1 MTSLRWLPIAVVVI
15 AYGLW
20 SLKQQQFPQPIALA
34 NAAEASPTAPAFTHK
49 AEADWLNSKPLA
61 WSDLKG
67 KVVLVDFW
75 TFDCWNCYRSFPWM
89 KSVEEKFAA
98 RGLTVLGVHTP
109 ELPQEYVRDNVVK
122 KVAEFGLKHPVMI
135 DNDYSYWNA
144 FGNRYWPAFYLV
156 DQQGRVRGAFFG
168 ETHPGDGNAKR
179 IEAAIEGLLA
189 EGAAG
194 PTGAAPGK

>member
-1 MTSLRWLPIAVVVI
+1 MWSLRWLPIAVVVV

-20 SLKQQQFPQPIALA
+20 SAKQEQAPQAISFAK
-34 NAAEASPTAPAFTHK
+34 AAEGGPAAPAFTHK
-49 AEADWLNSKPLA
+49 AGSDWLNSRPLA
-61 WSDLKG
+61 WNDLKG

-98 RGLTVLGVHTP
+98 RGLQVLGVHTP
-109 ELPQEYVRDNVVK
+109 ELPQEYLRDNVVK

-156 DQQGRVRGAFFG
+156 DQQG
-168 ETHPGDGNAKR
+168 
-179 IEAAIEGLLA
+179 
-189 EGAAG
+189 
-194 PTGAAPGK
+194 